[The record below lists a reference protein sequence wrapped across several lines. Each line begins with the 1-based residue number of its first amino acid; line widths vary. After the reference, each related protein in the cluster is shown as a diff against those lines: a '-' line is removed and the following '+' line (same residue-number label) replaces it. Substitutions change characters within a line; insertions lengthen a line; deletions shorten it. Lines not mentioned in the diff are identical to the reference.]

1 MRRFVKV
8 VPCTIALLVLTMV
21 FSPTLASSTGPTV
34 KVVGGNGVRINS
46 IIFSTYHFSP
56 GKTHARPGQMVTFLN
71 TGTCTDC
78 QHTISLVNDSQL
90 PAAFDDVFAC
100 GAPGTVCFN
109 IVSAHFPQGPGG
121 PTTNPIANVTGEPT
135 GFHGGNSFLITQG
148 QSIEIGIS
156 APTGTTLHYM
166 CAFHAW
172 MQGTIVV
179 GQDTTNA
186 EQ

>member
-1 MRRFVKV
+1 MRKFVKV
-8 VPCTIALLVLTMV
+8 VPCTIALLILTMV
-21 FSPTLASSTGPTV
+21 LSPTLASSTGPTV
-34 KVVGGNGVRINS
+34 KIVGGNGVRINS

-56 GKTHARPGQMVTFLN
+56 GKTHVRPGQMVTFLN

-121 PTTNPIANVTGEPT
+121 PTTNLIANVTGEPT

-148 QSIEIGIS
+148 QSLEIGIS

-179 GQDTTNA
+179 GQNNENSQD
-186 EQ
+186 